1 MPKKADTMN
10 TRFILVAS
18 GKGGV
23 GKTTATL
30 NIACGL
36 ANFGREVVVV
46 DANLSTPHL
55 GIMLGAPLL
64 ENTLNKALQNTKN
77 VRECAYVHPSG
88 IKVIPASIALRD
100 YDPSHSKQ
108 LHTILPELAGTAE
121 FVLIDASAG
130 LGPEFRETVRAA
142 DEMIVV
148 TSPDL
153 PAVSDAMKLIALA
166 EEHNVPVLGVVV
178 NKVGLSDTLTLDN
191 IRDLIEAPI
200 IGWVPDDRSVRA
212 SLLIKQPVVFSHPD
226 APAAVGFKKV
236 AAALVGQVYEPEVRT
251 MSAPGMIDKIIDRI
265 NKIGAKK

>member
-1 MPKKADTMN
+1 MN

-23 GKTTATL
+23 GKTTSTL

-36 ANFGREVVVV
+36 ASFGREVVVV

-55 GIMLGAPLL
+55 GIMLGSPLL

-88 IKVIPASIALRD
+88 IKVIPASIALAD
-100 YDPSHSKQ
+100 YEPDHAKQ
-108 LHTILPELAGTAE
+108 LRTVLPDLAGTAE
-121 FVLIDASAG
+121 FVLIDATAG
-130 LGPEFRETVRAA
+130 LGSEFREAMRAA

-178 NKVGLSDTLTLDN
+178 NKVGLSDTLSLDN

-200 IGWVPDDRSVRA
+200 IGWAPDDRAVRA
-212 SLLIKQPVVFSHPD
+212 SLLIKQPLVFADPD

-236 AAALVGQVYEPEVRT
+236 AAALIGQRYEPEVRST
-251 MSAPGMIDKIIDRI
+251 STTGMIDKVIDRI
-265 NKIGAKK
+265 NRIGTKK